1 MNRSVRMSDF
11 HPTTIKAVIFDWAG
25 TLIDFGSLAPVKALL
40 ELFERHGVSLSS
52 GEVRAPMGLL
62 KRDHIRALLQMER
75 VAAVW
80 KATHGSPPN
89 EQTVEALN
97 EELEQRMPEIAART
111 ALPLPGVIEAL
122 RRLRA
127 RGIRIGSTTG
137 YTRPTMQ
144 VVQPAAAQV
153 GIVVDALYTP
163 DEVPAGRPLPWM
175 IYRNCIDLGVYPPS
189 SVVKIG
195 DTLQDI
201 YEGLNAGAWAVGVVV
216 GSSQLGLSEAD
227 YNALDGG
234 VQRQR
239 VAEAQEVFTQAG
251 AHYVIESLKDLDDII
266 DKIEQRL
273 AKEQGRVTSRG

>member
-1 MNRSVRMSDF
+1 MSDL
-11 HPTTIKAVIFDWAG
+11 HPTAIKAVIFDWAG
-25 TLIDFGSLAPVKALL
+25 TLIDFGSVAPVKVLL

-52 GEVRAPMGLL
+52 AEVRAPMGLL

-80 KATHGSPPN
+80 QATHGSSAN
-89 EQTVEALN
+89 EQTVAALN
-97 EELEQRMPEIAART
+97 EELEQCMPEMAART

-137 YTRPTMQ
+137 YTRTTMQ
-144 VVQPAAAQV
+144 VVQPAATQV

-201 YEGLNAGAWAVGVVV
+201 YEGLNAGVWAIGVVV
-216 GSSQLGLSEAD
+216 GSSQLGLSESA
-227 YNALDGG
+227 YNALDVG

-239 VAEAQEVFTQAG
+239 IVEAQAAFTQAG
-251 AHYVIESLKDLDDII
+251 AHYVIESLNDLDGVI
-266 DKIEQRL
+266 DKIELRL
-273 AKEQGRVTSRG
+273 AKEQDRVTSHG